1 MMHGKEG
8 AWQMSDRLVQR
19 CMLEFERY
27 VEQLHSN
34 LLATPG
40 GVAKANIPICPY
52 LVDYTKSSIPDLVD
66 IARAAYQARAAFAQE
81 GPAWAQPLPI
91 GDEVYPIYKAEGAM
105 HILGCYA
112 LSLEAMDHDYLKHPR
127 FYDFACG
134 MMAHLSAPDHV
145 RYDIDLQAEFPAKEL
160 PGLCGR
166 MMWSGKGLRPTER
179 LRAIG
184 DKRLLI

>member
-1 MMHGKEG
+1 MFYGSSVGTLARVPVFGGAPREILENVDSADWAADGKTLAVVRKSASG
-8 AWQMSDRLVQR
+8 FYQ
-19 CMLEFERY
+19 LEF
-27 VEQLHSN
+27 
-34 LLATPG
+34 
-40 GVAKANIPICPY
+40 PIDTV
-52 LVDYTKSSIPDLVD
+52 L
-66 IARAAYQARAAFAQE
+66 
-81 GPAWAQPLPI
+81 
-91 GDEVYPIYKAEGAM
+91 YKAEGAM